1 MHMGLGICYLYLRVY
16 RFRVRGSL
24 GQRSGHKFG
33 SGSEDVMLKPSK
45 AAKEGSGRALTH
57 RNRLDIA
64 KNEQPK
70 HHKGTW
76 GEVLGLGFGL
86 LLQTIWNIFR

>member
-64 KNEQPK
+64 KMNSQSTTK
-70 HHKGTW
+70 A
-76 GEVLGLGFGL
+76 LGVKS
-86 LLQTIWNIFR
+86 